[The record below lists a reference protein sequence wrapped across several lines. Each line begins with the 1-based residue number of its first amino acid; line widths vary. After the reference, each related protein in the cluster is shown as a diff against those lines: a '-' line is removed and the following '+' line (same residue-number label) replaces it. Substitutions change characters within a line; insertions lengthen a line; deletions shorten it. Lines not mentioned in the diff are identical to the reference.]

1 MEKSHKEEIKKIF
14 TSLNTE
20 RQMAN
25 ELSYTEKLRS
35 GTH

>member
-1 MEKSHKEEIKKIF
+1 MNNSHKEEIKKI
-14 TSLNTE
+14 LNTE

-25 ELSYTEKLRS
+25 ELSYTEQLRS